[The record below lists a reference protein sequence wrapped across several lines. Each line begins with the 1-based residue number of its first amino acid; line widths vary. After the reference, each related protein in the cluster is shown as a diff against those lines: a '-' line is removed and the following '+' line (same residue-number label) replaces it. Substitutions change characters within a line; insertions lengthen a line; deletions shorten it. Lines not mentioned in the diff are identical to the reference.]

1 MADLFCALDH
11 MCKSGPQKTLVLNVP
26 SWCVCVTVQTHAH
39 WPYNVRHIILHL
51 LQGGTHQNNHVL
63 RSDVNV
69 TGINSALIHNIN
81 RQAMNLRAESDILPC
96 IMVAALHS
104 SVSREQ
110 TNWHEIQQ
118 WSGNRSLKERL
129 ILPNPSHPRLSGFP
143 VTGGLGR
150 KHRRISSIHAHH
162 HHRARGCWGQPLMNG
177 ERECGRVA

>member
-1 MADLFCALDH
+1 MCVSRCKH
-11 MCKSGPQKTLVLNVP
+11 MPTGPSTWDTLSFTSFKEAHTKTIMC
-26 SWCVCVTVQTHAH
+26 CVQMSC
-39 WPYNVRHIILHL
+39 
-51 LQGGTHQNNHVL
+51 
-63 RSDVNV
+63 NV
-69 TGINSALIHNIN
+69 TGIISALIHNIN

-143 VTGGLGR
+143 VTGELGP

-177 ERECGRVA
+177 ERECGRVALITNPTMAEASLMNINKVMST